1 LASNLSDFFKK
12 VKNKKILTR
21 YIFIAKMYGLYY
33 LRSRNKTTGK
43 CEILGKFLTK
53 DEARAKLNE
62 VKKQDY
68 EHSSIP
74 RD

>member
-1 LASNLSDFFKK
+1 
-12 VKNKKILTR
+12 
-21 YIFIAKMYGLYY
+21 MYGLYY